1 VRVNGHRLSRTDLE
15 RHWRLAALGA
25 LCSCDAR
32 ERVPQPAPATQA
44 GAKPQPGKEA
54 MSLKL
59 QIKIGQKTFTATL
72 EDSPATAK
80 FRQMLPLTL
89 DMPDLNA
96 NEKHV
101 RLPERLP
108 TKVTKP
114 GTIRAGDLLL
124 WGDDTLVLF
133 YETFRSSYSYT
144 RLGRLDDPTGLAEA
158 VGSGSVTVTF
168 EAVPADLHRSV
179 GPVALPE
186 LGSYSSASYPPQPS
200 PFAKGAVFR
209 ESCKY
214 LGDSSYRS
222 FPTPS

>member
-1 VRVNGHRLSRTDLE
+1 MNFPKLVVLM
-15 RHWRLAALGA
+15 AAVTSNV
-25 LCSCDAR
+25 LCSCDAGAR
-32 ERVPQPAPATQA
+32 APRPIPTAQASGQPRPEKADMSFKLRV
-44 GAKPQPGKEA
+44 
-54 MSLKL
+54 
-59 QIKIGQKTFTATL
+59 KIGPKTFPATL
-72 EDSPATAK
+72 EDNPATAK

-108 TKVTKP
+108 TDPTKP

-158 VGSGSVTVTF
+158 AGSGSVTVIF
-168 EAVPADLHRSV
+168 EP
-179 GPVALPE
+179 
-186 LGSYSSASYPPQPS
+186 
-200 PFAKGAVFR
+200 K
-209 ESCKY
+209 
-214 LGDSSYRS
+214 
-222 FPTPS
+222 

>member
-1 VRVNGHRLSRTDLE
+1 
-15 RHWRLAALGA
+15 
-25 LCSCDAR
+25 
-32 ERVPQPAPATQA
+32 
-44 GAKPQPGKEA
+44 

-59 QIKIGQKTFTATL
+59 HVKIGPKTFAATL
-72 EDSPATAK
+72 EDNPATAK

-108 TKVTKP
+108 TDSTKP

-144 RLGRLDDPTGLAEA
+144 RLGKLDDPAGLAEA
-158 VGSGSVTVTF
+158 VGSGNATVTF
-168 EAVPADLHRSV
+168 EA
-179 GPVALPE
+179 
-186 LGSYSSASYPPQPS
+186 
-200 PFAKGAVFR
+200 K
-209 ESCKY
+209 
-214 LGDSSYRS
+214 
-222 FPTPS
+222 